1 MQEDTSSLDW
11 SDWTFLGNTAVVDCG
26 PESSNLP
33 VLVGSVESLNF
44 DNFPSVSKSSRAS
57 ISGNALSCSNQ
68 LSIQPDNMLEI
79 SLANA
84 AVLASE
90 QTLCPAKPEEAK
102 MVCN

>member
-11 SDWTFLGNTAVVDCG
+11 SDWTFLGDTTVVE
-26 PESSNLP
+26 ESLNLP

-44 DNFPSVSKSSRAS
+44 DNFLSASKPSHAS
-57 ISGNALSCSNQ
+57 ISGNAWSCSNQ

-79 SLANA
+79 SPGNA

-90 QTLCPAKPEEAK
+90 QTICPSKLEEAN
-102 MVCN
+102 MVYNLLC